1 MWKKTDEPPQPSIP
15 SPPPP
20 APPRS
25 QPSGQRATLG
35 PSIFVKGDL
44 SGDEDLLIHGRIE
57 GEISLRKNNV
67 TVGKG
72 GRVKAD
78 IHGQTIHV
86 EGQVKG
92 NLYGEQEIVIRASGE
107 VEGNIVSPRVTL
119 ENGSKFRGNID
130 MEPKPAPA
138 TKSAPERPSASA
150 PAASSSSGSASGGKA
165 AGSDAQPQLK
175 PSVSG

>member
-1 MWKKTDEPPQPSIP
+1 M
-15 SPPPP
+15 
-20 APPRS
+20 
-25 QPSGQRATLG
+25 
-35 PSIFVKGDL
+35 
-44 SGDEDLLIHGRIE
+44 
-57 GEISLRKNNV
+57 

-130 MEPKPAPA
+130 MEPKSAPAPA
-138 TKSAPERPSASA
+138 AKSGAERPSAST
-150 PAASSSSGSASGGKA
+150 PAAGRPAGGPSGGSSGGK

>member
-1 MWKKTDEPPQPSIP
+1 MWKKNEEPPQPAVA
-15 SPPPP
+15 PPPP
-20 APPRS
+20 AAPSRQ

-35 PSIFVKGDL
+35 ASIYIKGDI
-44 SGDEDLLIHGRIE
+44 SGEEDLVIHGRVD
-57 GEISLRKNNV
+57 GEVSLRKNNV
-67 TVGKG
+67 TIGKG

-78 IHGQTIHV
+78 VHGQTIHV

-138 TKSAPERPSASA
+138 VKSPEKA
-150 PAASSSSGSASGGKA
+150 PAAQGVGPKA
-165 AGSDAQPQLK
+165 GDAQPQLK

>member
-1 MWKKTDEPPQPSIP
+1 VWKKSDEPTQPATPTPPQPAP
-15 SPPPP
+15 S
-20 APPRS
+20 RN

-44 SGDEDLLIHGRIE
+44 SGDEDLVIHGRVE
-57 GEISLRKNNV
+57 GEVSLRKNNV
-67 TVGKG
+67 TIGKG

-78 IHGQTIHV
+78 VHGQTIHV

-138 TKSAPERPSASA
+138 KAPEKGAVAA
-150 PAASSSSGSASGGKA
+150 PMGSGSTPQGGKA
-165 AGSDAQPQLK
+165 ADAQAQLK